1 MIYQFKSGETVNI
14 VGPGAPIYV
23 LGNAGATGG
32 VTPPV
37 SGASDYIP
45 VWRPRRR

>member
-1 MIYQFKSGETVNI
+1 MIYGMRATATAI
-14 VGPGAPIYV
+14 MGPGAPIWLV
-23 LGNAGATGG
+23 TNAAAAGG

-37 SGASDYIP
+37 SAASDYIP